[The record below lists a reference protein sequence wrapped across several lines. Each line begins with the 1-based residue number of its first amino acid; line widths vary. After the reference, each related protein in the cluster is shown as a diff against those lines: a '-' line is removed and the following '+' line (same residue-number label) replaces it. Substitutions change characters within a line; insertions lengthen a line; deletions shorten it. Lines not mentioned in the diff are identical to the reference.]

1 MIWNCKQ
8 MPIQL
13 TFNGLPNKILKKV
26 IQFPFEF
33 E

>member
-13 TFNGLPNKILKKV
+13 TFNGLPNKILKA

-33 E
+33 Q